1 MSDLNG
7 TVLWYRPTMGR
18 GLVKADTGKRF
29 FFSGA
34 DAVDAVAGLRIA
46 FRVEPPSGG
55 GPVEATGLG
64 LEGGVRT
71 VLDPVEYL
79 PQPKVKVKKRAPA
92 KKKQGSAAKRP
103 SKKKVPAKPKKAPG
117 AAMAAGTPVEYL
129 PQPKVKKRA
138 PAKKKQG
145 SAAKRPSKKKVPAKP
160 KKAPGAAMAAGTPV
174 SHADFGAGHV
184 VSSTKTLVRV
194 EFLNGEERS
203 LPVAEIEDVS
213 GQRGTPAPTRRKRAP
228 PAAPSKPAGRSHVT
242 RKKSDDA

>member
-71 VLDPVEYL
+71 VLD
-79 PQPKVKVKKRAPA
+79 
-92 KKKQGSAAKRP
+92 
-103 SKKKVPAKPKKAPG
+103 
-117 AAMAAGTPVEYL
+117 PVEYL